1 MDKGLRF
8 ALMLGATMA
17 AGVCAQ
23 ARPTA
28 TTPSTAST
36 AGVSPGSSEQLAA
49 LQAPKRKVKPAK
61 VSRWSRHRAQRAF
74 LAGARVIERDDPR
87 AEEKHFLR
95 AHELDP
101 DNDRYPISAEIA
113 RQYVVTQL
121 VQQAKREWTLG
132 RKDASLTA
140 VEKAMSVEPQSPIVT
155 EYLNSLTTDASA
167 RLPEI
172 RATKDEVAVAI
183 ELRPQKGRHTFDLRT
198 DKRSLILQ
206 VLNAYGIQAEID
218 QSVNGQRV
226 HFDADEVDFA
236 DASDLLKLATDTFF
250 VPLDSLHV
258 MVVADTKENRNKY
271 ERQVMETIY
280 FPGLNTAEV
289 TEMGNI
295 ARNVFGAERSVI
307 DSSKGTI
314 SLRATGPVLDALNE
328 TYAELLSGR
337 SELHLEVRL
346 YEIDKTKATNIGVIL
361 PTSTTVFNL
370 PSEVN
375 SVLADNASLVNELL
389 AADPSLAGNYA
400 AILAALIAS
409 GALSG
414 TVFNGPFAVFGG
426 GLTETGFTFNGVTV
440 NMLLNSTDVRSLDQ
454 VQLRVLNQ
462 EEATIRSG
470 ERYPIMTSS
479 FSGLVNNSSS
489 KNQTVPQVQYEDL
502 GLTLKVRPQIESEN
516 EVSLNLDL
524 KLASL
529 AGSSLNG
536 IPILANRQYSGI
548 VSLRQ
553 GDSAL
558 VVSDMS
564 KQESLDITGVP
575 GLSNIPGLSGAT
587 NRQDTK
593 DIRELVI
600 LITPHIVRLAHQG
613 TVGEMILLPQ
623 H

>member
-1 MDKGLRF
+1 
-8 ALMLGATMA
+8 ML
-17 AGVCAQ
+17 AGMAQ
-23 ARPTA
+23 AQTAA
-28 TTPSTAST
+28 TTPSTKKPAD
-36 AGVSPGSSEQLAA
+36 AAPASSEHHSPSPVPDTKA
-49 LQAPKRKVKPAK
+49 KTAK

-74 LAGARVIERDDPR
+74 LEGARAIKKDELRA
-87 AEEKHFLR
+87 AEEYFLR
-95 AHELDP
+95 AHRLDP
-101 DNDRYPISAEIA
+101 NDERYPISAEIA

-121 VQQAKREWTLG
+121 VQQAKREWALG
-132 RKDASLTA
+132 RRDASLTA
-140 VEKAMSVEPQSPIVT
+140 VEKAMRLDPQSPIVT
-155 EYLNSLTTDASA
+155 AYLNSLTTDASA
-167 RLPEI
+167 QLPEI
-172 RATKDEVAVAI
+172 RETNDEVAVPI
-183 ELRPQKGRHTFDLRT
+183 ELTPQKGRHTFDLQT

-206 VLNAYGIQAEID
+206 VLNAYGIQAAID
-218 QSVNGQRV
+218 QSVNGQRI
-226 HFDADEVDFA
+226 HFDADEADFV
-236 DASDLLKLATDTFF
+236 DASDLVKLATDTFF

-258 MVVADTKENRNKY
+258 MVISDTKENRNKY
-271 ERQVMETIY
+271 ERQIMETIY
-280 FPGLNTAEV
+280 LPGLNATEL

-295 ARNVFGAERSVI
+295 ARNVFGAEHSVM
-307 DSSKGTI
+307 DLSRGTI
-314 SLRATGPVLDALNE
+314 SIRATGPVLGALNE
-328 TYAELLSGR
+328 TYAELLCGR

-361 PTSTTVFNL
+361 PTSTAVFNV

-375 SVLADNASLVNELL
+375 SILANNVSLVNEIL
-389 AADPSLAGNYA
+389 ASDPSLAGNYT

-409 GALSG
+409 GALTG
-414 TVFNGPFAVFGG
+414 TVFNSPFAVFGG
-426 GLTETGFTFNGVTV
+426 GLTETGLTFNGVSA
-440 NMLLNSTDVRSLDQ
+440 NMLLNSSDVRSLDQ
-454 VQLRVLNQ
+454 VQLRVLDQ

-479 FSGLVNNSSS
+479 FSGLGSSSSS
-489 KNQTVPQVQYEDL
+489 KNGTIPQIQYEDL
-502 GLTLKVRPQIESEN
+502 GLTLKVRPNIESEN
-516 EVSLNLDL
+516 EVSLNLDM

-548 VSLRQ
+548 VSLHQ

-564 KQESLDITGVP
+564 KRESLEITGVP
-575 GLSNIPGLSGAT
+575 GLSDIPGLSGAT